1 MFTASAAKSHRPSP
15 HLGHIRQYSQVL
27 TPRTQR
33 SLIEQPYPTQT
44 TSEEYGFRGTTS
56 GPTYTASRCCAQSL
70 LLYEIHKEIV
80 FLGSH
85 MYLDQYAH
93 PRLHLQHLSLPS
105 YHRADPVAIYKTYHT
120 RDTHLPEGTY
130 LGPIDW
136 HLARRSNWALSPHA
150 VDSPGPPRAFHG
162 NGAPCTE
169 PHFGECGVPDLGEN
183 LHSPTVTASVA
194 KKKVRASR
202 ASCNIA
208 S

>member
-1 MFTASAAKSHRPSP
+1 M
-15 HLGHIRQYSQVL
+15 
-27 TPRTQR
+27 
-33 SLIEQPYPTQT
+33 YP
-44 TSEEYGFRGTTS
+44 
-56 GPTYTASRCCAQSL
+56 
-70 LLYEIHKEIV
+70 
-80 FLGSH
+80 
-85 MYLDQYAH
+85 
-93 PRLHLQHLSLPS
+93 
-105 YHRADPVAIYKTYHT
+105 
-120 RDTHLPEGTY
+120 PEGTY

-169 PHFGECGVPDLGEN
+169 PHLGECGVPDLGEN